1 VSRCP
6 DSRAGHSGGSTCDE
20 WLIGMSTLW
29 WIIVGGLAMSAIA
42 LTGSLTLVLSRAT
55 LRRLLLPL
63 VAFAAGA
70 LLGGAIFHMLP
81 SAVESLE
88 QPFAAYILF
97 VAGFFA
103 FYVLE
108 QYLHWHH
115 CHRGAACEHPPVG
128 ILVLVADGLHNLIG
142 GLAVGAS
149 FLLGTPVGV
158 SAWIAAAAH
167 EVPQELGD
175 FGILVHSGW
184 GPRRALLFNLLS
196 ALTFPL
202 GALIAYV
209 AAGAV
214 EVTYLVPFAAGS
226 FVYIGATDLIPQ
238 LTTTQSW
245 RGKVLHTIALLLGL
259 GLLLVTALGETS

>member
-1 VSRCP
+1 
-6 DSRAGHSGGSTCDE
+6 
-20 WLIGMSTLW
+20 MSTLW
-29 WIIVGGLAMSAIA
+29 WIIVSGLAMSAIA
-42 LTGSLTLVLSRAT
+42 LTGSLTLVLSQAV

-81 SAVESLE
+81 SAVVSLGG
-88 QPFAAYILF
+88 PLVVYVWFT
-97 VAGFFA
+97 AGFLA
-103 FYVLE
+103 FYLVE

-115 CHRGAACEHPPVG
+115 CHRGGACEHPPVG
-128 ILVLVADGLHNLIG
+128 ILVLVADGLHNLVG

-149 FLLGTPVGV
+149 FLLGIPVGV
-158 SAWIAAAAH
+158 SAWVAAAAH

-184 GPRRALLFNLLS
+184 GPGRALLFNVVS

-202 GALIAYV
+202 GALIAYA
-209 AAGAV
+209 AAGAI
-214 EVTYLVPFAAGS
+214 EVTYLVPFAAGN

-238 LTTTQSW
+238 LTATEDW
-245 RGKVLHTIALLLGL
+245 REKAVHTFALVLGLAVLLL
-259 GLLLVTALGETS
+259 TAVGQRG